1 MTCGGTYVKVKEP
14 ENFGKKTTA
23 SKRTGPKELPKGQK
37 DIRSFIPSS
46 SNSGG
51 GGGSKENIE
60 NMGNASKRKDFGE
73 SSKVTF

>member
-14 ENFGKKTTA
+14 ENFGKKTNA
-23 SKRTGPKELPKGQK
+23 AKRTGPDELPKGQK
-37 DIRSFIPSS
+37 DIRTFIPSS
-46 SNSGG
+46 SNSSS

-60 NMGNASKRKDFGE
+60 NMSNASKRKDFGE